1 MILRPPRSTRTDTR
15 FPYTTLF
22 RSLVGQRQPR
32 RGGRRSSPSLP
43 SRGEDRPGPSK
54 YQTPSSAKRGDGRP
68 FPIAA
73 RRTAAQGT
81 DHGLFQILNRPA
93 DLRRAA
99 VVRDLRRRPDPD
111 RAAADPR
118 IPELAAAIGGGAT
131 CFPGLQ
137 PAGVREQDR
146 RLVRDAVVTKGEFR

>member
-1 MILRPPRSTRTDTR
+1 MRISDWSSDVCSSDLRTRALTTPP
-15 FPYTTLF
+15 
-22 RSLVGQRQPR
+22 LVGQRQPR

-81 DHGLFQILNRPA
+81 DHGLFQILRSA
-93 DLRRAA
+93 EHTSDFQSLMRTSYS
-99 VVRDLRRRPDPD
+99 VYCLKKKY
-111 RAAADPR
+111 
-118 IPELAAAIGGGAT
+118 T
-131 CFPGLQ
+131 
-137 PAGVREQDR
+137 
-146 RLVRDAVVTKGEFR
+146 T

>member
-1 MILRPPRSTRTDTR
+1 MRISDWSSDVCSSDLRTRALTTPP
-15 FPYTTLF
+15 
-22 RSLVGQRQPR
+22 LVGQRQPR

-81 DHGLFQILNRPA
+81 DHGLFQILPPPA
-93 DLRRAA
+93 ALPPRAS
-99 VVRDLRRRPDPD
+99 P
-111 RAAADPR
+111 
-118 IPELAAAIGGGAT
+118 LA
-131 CFPGLQ
+131 LQ
-137 PAGVREQDR
+137 LGKTAR
-146 RLVRDAVVTKGEFR
+146 GER